1 LIAEDGARPPVA
13 TIAPGTAL
21 GRYLDR
27 TRDYG
32 FGRFVAE
39 MSALALVLR
48 IPAVWLAVRL
58 GVSED
63 ATTALDLLEQYPTEL
78 LVGLALVGAPIMETA
93 LFQWFPIALVRRVG
107 GSAALA
113 ALVSALLFAALHF
126 QSGMA
131 AVLVHVPTGL
141 VLAWSYL
148 AFRHRSL
155 GLALL
160 APAAVHFLL
169 NLHALSFAL
178 RVLEAGA

>member
-1 LIAEDGARPPVA
+1 MSRAVDARPPA
-13 TIAPGTAL
+13 ARIAPGTAL

-39 MSALALVLR
+39 MTLLALVLR
-48 IPAVWLAVRL
+48 IPAVWLAVQL
-58 GVSED
+58 GVAED
-63 ATTALDLLEQYPTEL
+63 ATTALDLLEEYPVAL
-78 LVGLALVGAPIMETA
+78 LVGLALVGAPVLETV

-107 GSAALA
+107 GSAAA
-113 ALVSALLFAALHF
+113 AAVASAVLFAALHF
-126 QSGMA
+126 QSGLA

-148 AFRHRSL
+148 AFRHAGL
-155 GLALL
+155 GRALA

-169 NLHALSFAL
+169 NLLAVAAALSRF
-178 RVLEAGA
+178 GQGT